1 MKKVYILAA
10 FMALVVG
17 IAVYLFASSIQQET
31 QAGAYAKG
39 RAVVAAKEI
48 PANTQI
54 TEDMVKLAQLP
65 DDGINAVAAT
75 DLSQVVGKI
84 TRYPLLPGEQVLLP
98 RLAEKGNEDGA
109 LSYALEEG
117 YRAISVAVDD
127 VTGVSGYIS
136 RGDRVDVVATV
147 VLYSGS
153 TKNQPAST
161 MIAQN
166 LLVLQTGTKAKKTTE
181 SAEGYTAVTL
191 AAKPQDALKI
201 NYAATNGKLALV
213 LRPVLD
219 DKKVS
224 TKNYP

>member
-1 MKKVYILAA
+1 
-10 FMALVVG
+10 MALVVG
-17 IAVYLFASSIQQET
+17 IAVYLFASSIQQDT
-31 QAGAYAKG
+31 QAGAYEKG
-39 RAVVAAKEI
+39 RVVVAAKEI

-54 TEDMVKLAQLP
+54 TEDMVKLSQLP

-84 TRYPLLPGEQVLLP
+84 SRYALLPGEQVLLP

-109 LSYALEEG
+109 LSYALEDG

-127 VTGVSGYIS
+127 VTGVSGYIN

-147 VLYSGS
+147 ILYSGS

-166 LLVLQTGTKAKKTTE
+166 LLVLQTGTKVTKATE
-181 SAEGYTAVTL
+181 SSEGYTSVTL

-219 DKKVS
+219 DNKVS

>member
-17 IAVYLFASSIQQET
+17 AAVYLFASSLQQEA
-31 QAGAYAKG
+31 QAGDYSKG
-39 RAVVAAKEI
+39 RAVVAVKEI

-54 TEDMVKLAQLP
+54 TGDMVKLAQLP

-75 DLSQVVGKI
+75 DLSQVVGSI

-98 RLAEKGNEDGA
+98 RLAEKGNENGA

-127 VTGVSGYIS
+127 VTGVSGYIN

-147 VLYSGS
+147 VSYAATG
-153 TKNQPAST
+153 KNQPAST

-166 LLVLQTGTKAKKTTE
+166 LLVLQTGTKDKKATDT
-181 SAEGYTAVTL
+181 AQGYATVTL
-191 AAKPQDALKI
+191 SATPQDALKI
-201 NYAATNGKLALV
+201 NYAATNGKLGLV

-219 DKKVS
+219 NKKV
-224 TKNYP
+224 TLKNYP